1 MSLSSKHRTYFYKP
15 ILACVASD
23 DEQKV
28 SEYLYLISTLLN
40 YISGVELFMQDVEL
54 MSVIILSDVGSGS
67 AKPHEKKHN
76 SKLTVSS
83 TNTQSN
89 TWGSTTLGQCAIIM
103 EFVWIIKELRLQH
116 QSNVCIC

>member
-1 MSLSSKHRTYFYKP
+1 
-15 ILACVASD
+15 
-23 DEQKV
+23 
-28 SEYLYLISTLLN
+28 
-40 YISGVELFMQDVEL
+40 MQDVEL

-103 EFVWIIKELRLQH
+103 EFVWIIKELFNYSSFLHMIMKRELLILKN
-116 QSNVCIC
+116 S